1 MTGEFFIDNRDIFTT
16 FGVCVKEGGY
26 DELLAFPALVE
37 PDKNVWPEEDG
48 IEVDLSAP
56 VLSGKELAISFVA
69 TDPSIEIN
77 EFISYVARPGYRMVR
92 IPALNREW
100 RLRLVSQ
107 PDTIV
112 YGPTG
117 DQRIAF
123 SLRFADDFPMRVL
136 SYEPADG
143 GGTQVPSSVY
153 SLDGIALDRYG
164 IVVESGRDNVMRSA
178 AVKKNLTR
186 QFSTMDGV
194 LYDADHVAFT
204 EKEVS
209 FKCCLVADTVERFW
223 KCYIAFFN
231 DLIRPGERILRYGEI
246 DKSYPCYYQS
256 TSGWNLKELSDRVI
270 VEFTLTLVFTAFRDS
285 GNTIY
290 LLATEEGDWIS
301 TEDDNLIDMS
311 VIRSVPPTNYIAS
324 INTSLPEVPETQAD
338 DIEICKRRITEMPEA
353 GSLKN
358 LILPA
363 VDRSTNRN
371 VHVPVSRLGGSGG
384 GGILSGTLGGLMN
397 VDEKVDDTLDYG
409 VVLTKIAGSDTWSMI
424 PVADIAGGQQGIQ
437 RNVRIVNELDS
448 KNVSASKGE
457 PCPLIFTFV
466 SQERYSV
473 GEPYEDTGERG
484 LCQISVKN
492 SDMGDYVVM
501 KQIYLN
507 SGMPFTIDVAEYLS
521 SGANNIMI
529 KVTGEVTEETTP
541 AFVYTV
547 YLTSLSLSANNF
559 KWWTAYTGNITL
571 PLNIGGNVSKT
582 LYVTLSGENYNE
594 SYEIPI
600 GTGIYTETAYNYVVE
615 HPQRSGV
622 FKLSAYVTNSDGTI
636 RTRAVSFQVIC
647 AVAGDAVKLVAINN
661 LLPKAT
667 NWAENTLFDYAMY
680 DGDNVS
686 TSARFVIQKDD
697 MAVFSSNEDSISTST
712 RHTFALPLEIETL
725 DNAEFQI
732 AAHIMDGEEELTPPV
747 LFAVNNSLGY
757 SATAGSVFYMNPK
770 TRSNRQENYR
780 EILNETATTTIP
792 AVWTGMNWGNDGW
805 VSDNDGN
812 KTLRLMAGS
821 SLTIDYKPFKKECA
835 RTGKTIEI
843 DYRVDNVTDYTTP
856 VLTIASPSGDSFV
869 GLKIYADELVMHS
882 QSLRNSKIQGIHTHE
897 GKRIRMTLVIMPDA
911 YGNSDFNLCILYING
926 KKNREF
932 TYENN
937 DYFAHDGNIVIGSD
951 YADIDI
957 YGLRIYDSA
966 LTSPAVLRNYINWM
980 ISTTDKAKISEE
992 NDVLDSNGSE
1002 VDFENTKDQY
1012 NVLVFDNTI
1021 PRMADPSARTGTL
1034 EVYFSENP
1042 ERNVT
1047 ISNVQVK
1054 GQGTSSM
1061 KYYLWNTRYS
1071 IDKEKSVITY
1081 ADGTT
1086 GKKTWQM
1093 VPSIPASAK
1102 FTAKKNYAS
1111 SMQSH
1116 KMGSANSVH
1125 DLYRQLGLSNEAM
1138 RTEKY
1143 KDIRVSV
1150 YQLPFVCFEKS
1161 INEDGETVYT
1171 FMGEYTFGPDKGD
1184 KYCFG
1189 YDTDLFP
1196 GLISIEGSDNSPL
1209 LTLFRVPWTD
1219 SCVKYN
1225 ADEEAFQYNNAN
1237 AWDFDGGLEENISLF
1252 VPAYNLAYSCS
1263 DRLHP
1268 FKGTVEELNAQVA
1281 TMRNQPFE
1289 FWIAKANDPHQ
1300 YDVYYYESGQNR
1312 FIPSD
1317 IGDGTINLVSQ
1328 LVNKGYGLTSA
1339 DLTAKTAE
1347 ELNVLFINAR
1357 ISKFRKEAPAY
1368 WDIDDAILHRNWV
1381 EMHAGTDQRA
1391 KNTYCYC
1398 FGKGCKWKWR
1408 YDDMDTIFDTD
1419 NEGQPEKPYGVEIH
1433 DTNETGAAVWNGET
1447 SNFWNLL
1454 DLAFPEEVVTG
1465 MRNMLSAMEELGGLK
1480 SGTDFDKIFA
1490 YYQKYYFAPAQEYFP
1505 ANIVNADAKIA
1516 YEQGKL
1522 AYMKGSYTNDTDPI
1536 TQSLGDHY
1544 SAETRWVTKRI
1555 IYMMSKYSF
1564 GLFSANGTD
1573 SITVRAAGNT
1583 IKYELTPAM
1592 DLYPA
1597 IANGTSIIRGNRTKA
1612 GEKCEMLIELSGS
1625 GDQQNTIQG
1634 ASYLQDIGDWHEKNV
1649 QGSMIIQGR
1658 MLREIRLGSKT
1669 ETVGISITTLTLS
1682 NCMSLEKLLLSNI
1695 STLTGTLNLSTCTR
1709 LKEIHTD
1716 GTALTQLKLPEG
1728 GSLRLIEYSSKN
1740 QYISLSN
1747 YPYLT
1752 RENVNIN
1759 QCAGIVTDL
1768 FIVNCPTVGP
1778 MSILAR
1784 ILNEQANQGQSHALH
1799 HVRIVGFTET
1809 YGNADILDDLMRMA
1823 DGTYKGLSST
1833 GVAGEDTLP
1842 ILEGKLIVDDYA
1854 SPESVPTLNASFP
1867 KLDISVKGL
1876 CIRFADKEV
1885 LRICIER
1892 YDLDGNGV
1900 ITAEE
1905 AEYIGADQF
1914 QNYFQGNTRME
1925 SFDELR
1931 YFKNASPMYDGT
1943 FRGCSSL
1950 KRITLPDSWT
1960 KIKYREYYGTALE
1973 QITLPNTLV
1982 EIGGQCFMEVK
1993 TLKSIAL
2000 PQSLEALVNGC
2011 FCKSGLETAD
2021 IPSNVTNID
2030 SGIFESCSS
2039 LRKVI
2044 IRCNILK
2051 SIGGIKVFY
2060 QCISLKEIIITRLLT
2075 PPALGWGTFE
2085 GTTCSFYVPDEAVTA
2100 YKNATGWSNMAS
2112 RIYPLSTYSGAY

>member
-338 DIEICKRRITEMPEA
+338 DIEIRKRRITEMPEA

-732 AAHIMDGEEELTPPV
+732 AAHIMDGEDELTPPV

-1649 QGSMIIQGR
+1649 SGTMVIQGR

-1669 ETVGISITTLTLS
+1669 DNIQISISALTIS
-1682 NCMSLEKLLLSNI
+1682 NCVSLQKLLLSNI
-1695 STLTGTLNLSTCTR
+1695 RTLGGTLNLSACTH
-1709 LKEIHTD
+1709 LKEVYAD
-1716 GTALTQLKLPEG
+1716 GTALAQMKLPTG
-1728 GSLRLIEYSSKN
+1728 GGLQVVEYSANNKYLN
-1740 QYISLSN
+1740 LSN
-1747 YPYLT
+1747 YPLMAN
-1752 RENVNIN
+1752 EGVGIN
-1759 QCAGIVTDL
+1759 LCRSVISDFFITD
-1768 FIVNCPTVGP
+1768 CPLMRP
-1778 MSILAR
+1778 IEILMEIMNA
-1784 ILNEQANQGQSHALH
+1784 QASQTDHALK
-1799 HVRIVGFTET
+1799 RIRVVGFEET
-1809 YGNADILDDLMRMA
+1809 YDSHIVLDKLA
-1823 DGTYKGLSST
+1823 ELANGTYTGLSSD
-1833 GVAGEDTLP
+1833 GLAGEDEYPVLD
-1842 ILEGKLIVDDYA
+1842 G
-1854 SPESVPTLNASFP
+1854 TLNVYANVYQDSIDALKETF
-1867 KLDISVKGL
+1867 KRLSLNIIGNYYV
-1876 CIRFADKEV
+1876 RFRDNIALQIVAKAYGDGIGVTKEQMAV
-1885 LRICIER
+1885 
-1892 YDLDGNGV
+1892 
-1900 ITAEE
+1900 EE
-1905 AEYIGADQF
+1905 EKCRLF
-1914 QNYFQGNTRME
+1914 FNGNTDIK
-1925 SFDELR
+1925 SFDEFR
-1931 YFKNASPMYDGT
+1931 YITGFKD
-1943 FRGCSSL
+1943 FRYYNMFGGCTSL
-1950 KRITLPDSWT
+1950 ESVMLPDQVKRISYGAFNGCTSLSSVRLPKQLEVLETSVFDGCKSLSNIELPKGLKVIWNNAFRKT
-1960 KIKYREYYGTALE
+1960 SLTTIELPYALE
-1973 QITLPNTLV
+1973 ELR
-1982 EIGGQCFMEVK
+1982 GQCFRE
-1993 TLKSIAL
+1993 TL
-2000 PQSLEALVNGC
+2000 LEQVTIPKNVNLIQGMAFVNC
-2011 FCKSGLETAD
+2011 NKLNT
-2021 IPSNVTNID
+2021 V
-2030 SGIFESCSS
+2030 IFEP
-2039 LRKVI
+2039 I
-2044 IRCNILK
+2044 
-2051 SIGGIKVFY
+2051 
-2060 QCISLKEIIITRLLT
+2060 T
-2075 PPALGWGTFE
+2075 PPNNDENGLIFSGTAKE
-2085 GTTCSFYVPDEAVTA
+2085 LKIYVPDQSIELYKVAKGFSA
-2100 YKNATGWSNMAS
+2100 YAKI
-2112 RIYPLSTYSGAY
+2112 IYPSSSLTD

>member
-1 MTGEFFIDNRDIFTT
+1 MTGEFFIDNTDIFTA

-56 VLSGKELAISFVA
+56 VLSGKELAISFMA

-92 IPALNREW
+92 IPALNKEW

-107 PDTIV
+107 PDSIV

-117 DQRIAF
+117 DQRTAF

-153 SLDGIALDRYG
+153 SLDGVALDCYG

-209 FKCCLVADTVERFW
+209 FKCCLMADTVERFW

-324 INTSLPEVPETQAD
+324 INTSLPEVPETQAE
-338 DIEICKRRITEMPEA
+338 DIEIRKRRITEMPEA

-384 GGILSGTLGGLMN
+384 GGVLSGTLGGLMN

-424 PVADIAGGQQGIQ
+424 PVADISGGQQGIQ

-501 KQIYLN
+501 KQMYLN

-582 LYVTLSGENYNE
+582 LYVTLSGEKYNE

-636 RTRAVSFQVIC
+636 RTRTVSFQVIC

-732 AAHIMDGEEELTPPV
+732 AAHIMDGEDELTPPV

-780 EILNETATTTIP
+780 EILNETSTTTIP

-1047 ISNVQVK
+1047 ISNVLVK

-1125 DLYRQLGLSNEAM
+1125 DLYRQLGLSNEAI

-1219 SCVKYN
+1219 SFVKYN

-1263 DRLHP
+1263 NRLRP
-1268 FKGTVEELNAQVA
+1268 FNGTPEELNAQVM
-1281 TMRNQPFE
+1281 TMRNQPYE

-1300 YDVYYYESGQNR
+1300 YDVYYYESGENR

-1317 IGDGTINLVSQ
+1317 IGDGTINLISQ

-1339 DLTAKTAE
+1339 DLTGKTAE
-1347 ELNVLFINAR
+1347 ELNSLFINAR
-1357 ISKFRKEAPAY
+1357 INKFRKEAPTY

-1398 FGKGCKWKWR
+1398 FGNGCKWKWR

-1465 MRNMLSAMEELGGLK
+1465 MRNMLTAMEELGGLK
-1480 SGTDFDKIFA
+1480 SGTDFDKILA

-1522 AYMKGSYTNDTDPI
+1522 AYIKGSYTNDTDPI

-1649 QGSMIIQGR
+1649 SGTMVIQGR

-1669 ETVGISITTLTLS
+1669 DNIQISISALTIS
-1682 NCMSLEKLLLSNI
+1682 NCVSLQKLLLSNI
-1695 STLTGTLNLSTCTR
+1695 RTLGGTLNLSACTH
-1709 LKEIHTD
+1709 LKEVYAD
-1716 GTALTQLKLPEG
+1716 GTALAQMKLPTG
-1728 GSLRLIEYSSKN
+1728 GGLQVVEYSANNKYLN
-1740 QYISLSN
+1740 LSN
-1747 YPYLT
+1747 YPLMT
-1752 RENVNIN
+1752 NEGVGIN
-1759 QCAGIVTDL
+1759 LCRSVISDFFIMDCPLMRPIEILMEIMNAQASQTD
-1768 FIVNCPTVGP
+1768 
-1778 MSILAR
+1778 
-1784 ILNEQANQGQSHALH
+1784 HALK
-1799 HVRIVGFTET
+1799 RIRVVGFDET
-1809 YGNADILDDLMRMA
+1809 YDSHIVLDKLA
-1823 DGTYKGLSST
+1823 ELANGTYTGLSSD
-1833 GVAGEDTLP
+1833 GLAGEDEYPVLD
-1842 ILEGKLIVDDYA
+1842 G
-1854 SPESVPTLNASFP
+1854 TLNVYANVYQDSIDALNETF
-1867 KLDISVKGL
+1867 KRLSLNIIGNYYV
-1876 CIRFADKEV
+1876 RFRDNIALQIVAKAYGDGIGVTKEQMAV
-1885 LRICIER
+1885 
-1892 YDLDGNGV
+1892 
-1900 ITAEE
+1900 EE
-1905 AEYIGADQF
+1905 EKCRLF
-1914 QNYFQGNTRME
+1914 FNGNTDIK
-1925 SFDELR
+1925 SFDEFR
-1931 YFKNASPMYDGT
+1931 YITGFKD
-1943 FRGCSSL
+1943 FRYYNMFGGCTSL
-1950 KRITLPDSWT
+1950 ESVMLPNQVKRISYGAFNGCTSLSSVRLPKQLEVLETSVFDGCKSLSNIELPKGLKVIWNNAFRKT
-1960 KIKYREYYGTALE
+1960 SLTTIELPYALE
-1973 QITLPNTLV
+1973 ELR
-1982 EIGGQCFMEVK
+1982 GQCFRE
-1993 TLKSIAL
+1993 TL
-2000 PQSLEALVNGC
+2000 LEQVTIPKNVNLIQGMAFVNC
-2011 FCKSGLETAD
+2011 NKLNT
-2021 IPSNVTNID
+2021 V
-2030 SGIFESCSS
+2030 IFEP
-2039 LRKVI
+2039 I
-2044 IRCNILK
+2044 
-2051 SIGGIKVFY
+2051 
-2060 QCISLKEIIITRLLT
+2060 T
-2075 PPALGWGTFE
+2075 PPNNDEDGLIFSGTAKE
-2085 GTTCSFYVPDEAVTA
+2085 LKIYVPDQSIELYKVAKGFSA
-2100 YKNATGWSNMAS
+2100 YAKI
-2112 RIYPLSTYSGAY
+2112 IYPSSSLTD

>member
-1 MTGEFFIDNRDIFTT
+1 
-16 FGVCVKEGGY
+16 
-26 DELLAFPALVE
+26 
-37 PDKNVWPEEDG
+37 
-48 IEVDLSAP
+48 
-56 VLSGKELAISFVA
+56 
-69 TDPSIEIN
+69 
-77 EFISYVARPGYRMVR
+77 
-92 IPALNREW
+92 
-100 RLRLVSQ
+100 
-107 PDTIV
+107 
-112 YGPTG
+112 
-117 DQRIAF
+117 
-123 SLRFADDFPMRVL
+123 
-136 SYEPADG
+136 
-143 GGTQVPSSVY
+143 
-153 SLDGIALDRYG
+153 
-164 IVVESGRDNVMRSA
+164 
-178 AVKKNLTR
+178 
-186 QFSTMDGV
+186 
-194 LYDADHVAFT
+194 
-204 EKEVS
+204 
-209 FKCCLVADTVERFW
+209 
-223 KCYIAFFN
+223 
-231 DLIRPGERILRYGEI
+231 
-246 DKSYPCYYQS
+246 
-256 TSGWNLKELSDRVI
+256 
-270 VEFTLTLVFTAFRDS
+270 
-285 GNTIY
+285 
-290 LLATEEGDWIS
+290 
-301 TEDDNLIDMS
+301 
-311 VIRSVPPTNYIAS
+311 
-324 INTSLPEVPETQAD
+324 
-338 DIEICKRRITEMPEA
+338 
-353 GSLKN
+353 
-358 LILPA
+358 
-363 VDRSTNRN
+363 
-371 VHVPVSRLGGSGG
+371 
-384 GGILSGTLGGLMN
+384 
-397 VDEKVDDTLDYG
+397 
-409 VVLTKIAGSDTWSMI
+409 
-424 PVADIAGGQQGIQ
+424 
-437 RNVRIVNELDS
+437 
-448 KNVSASKGE
+448 
-457 PCPLIFTFV
+457 
-466 SQERYSV
+466 
-473 GEPYEDTGERG
+473 
-484 LCQISVKN
+484 
-492 SDMGDYVVM
+492 
-501 KQIYLN
+501 
-507 SGMPFTIDVAEYLS
+507 
-521 SGANNIMI
+521 
-529 KVTGEVTEETTP
+529 
-541 AFVYTV
+541 
-547 YLTSLSLSANNF
+547 
-559 KWWTAYTGNITL
+559 
-571 PLNIGGNVSKT
+571 
-582 LYVTLSGENYNE
+582 
-594 SYEIPI
+594 
-600 GTGIYTETAYNYVVE
+600 
-615 HPQRSGV
+615 
-622 FKLSAYVTNSDGTI
+622 
-636 RTRAVSFQVIC
+636 
-647 AVAGDAVKLVAINN
+647 
-661 LLPKAT
+661 
-667 NWAENTLFDYAMY
+667 
-680 DGDNVS
+680 
-686 TSARFVIQKDD
+686 
-697 MAVFSSNEDSISTST
+697 
-712 RHTFALPLEIETL
+712 
-725 DNAEFQI
+725 
-732 AAHIMDGEEELTPPV
+732 MDGEDELTPPV

-780 EILNETATTTIP
+780 EILNETSSTTIP
-792 AVWTGMNWGNDGW
+792 AIWTGMNWGNDGW

-869 GLKIYADELVMHS
+869 GLKVYADELVMHS
-882 QSLRNSKIQGIHTHE
+882 QSLRNSKIQGVHTHE
-897 GKRIRMTLVIMPDA
+897 GKRIRMTFVIMPDA

-932 TYENN
+932 IYENN

-1034 EVYFSENP
+1034 EIYFSDNP

-1219 SCVKYN
+1219 SFVKYN

-1263 DRLHP
+1263 NRLRP
-1268 FKGTVEELNAQVA
+1268 FNGTPEELNAQVM
-1281 TMRNQPFE
+1281 TMRNQPYE

-1300 YDVYYYESGQNR
+1300 YDVYYYESGENR

-1317 IGDGTINLVSQ
+1317 IGDGTINLISQ

-1339 DLTAKTAE
+1339 DLTGKTAE
-1347 ELNVLFINAR
+1347 ELNSLFINAR
-1357 ISKFRKEAPAY
+1357 INKFRKEAPTY

-1398 FGKGCKWKWR
+1398 FGNGCKWKWR

-1465 MRNMLSAMEELGGLK
+1465 MRNMLTAMEELGGLK
-1480 SGTDFDKIFA
+1480 SGTDFDKILA

-1522 AYMKGSYTNDTDPI
+1522 AYIKGSYTNDTDPI

-1649 QGSMIIQGR
+1649 SGTMVIQGR

-1669 ETVGISITTLTLS
+1669 DNIQISISALTIS
-1682 NCMSLEKLLLSNI
+1682 NCVSLQKLLLSNI
-1695 STLTGTLNLSTCTR
+1695 RTLGGTLNLSACTH
-1709 LKEIHTD
+1709 LKEVYAD
-1716 GTALTQLKLPEG
+1716 GTALAQMKLPTG
-1728 GSLRLIEYSSKN
+1728 GGLQVVEYSANNKYLN
-1740 QYISLSN
+1740 LSN
-1747 YPYLT
+1747 YPLMT
-1752 RENVNIN
+1752 NEGVGIN
-1759 QCAGIVTDL
+1759 LCRSVISDFFIMDCPLMRPIEILMEIMNAQASQTD
-1768 FIVNCPTVGP
+1768 
-1778 MSILAR
+1778 
-1784 ILNEQANQGQSHALH
+1784 HALK
-1799 HVRIVGFTET
+1799 RIRVVGFDET
-1809 YGNADILDDLMRMA
+1809 YDSHIVLDKLA
-1823 DGTYKGLSST
+1823 ELANGTYTGLSSD
-1833 GVAGEDTLP
+1833 GLAGEDEYPVLD
-1842 ILEGKLIVDDYA
+1842 G
-1854 SPESVPTLNASFP
+1854 TLNVYANVYQDSIDALNETF
-1867 KLDISVKGL
+1867 KRLSLNIIGNYYV
-1876 CIRFADKEV
+1876 RFRDNIALQIVAKAYGDGIGVTKEQMAV
-1885 LRICIER
+1885 
-1892 YDLDGNGV
+1892 
-1900 ITAEE
+1900 EE
-1905 AEYIGADQF
+1905 EKCRLF
-1914 QNYFQGNTRME
+1914 FNGNTDIK
-1925 SFDELR
+1925 SFDEFR
-1931 YFKNASPMYDGT
+1931 YITGFKD
-1943 FRGCSSL
+1943 FRYYNMFGGCTSL
-1950 KRITLPDSWT
+1950 ESVMLPNQVKRISYGAFNGCTSLSSVRLPKQLEVLETSVFDGCKSLSNIELPKGLKVIWNNAFRKT
-1960 KIKYREYYGTALE
+1960 SLTTIELPYALE
-1973 QITLPNTLV
+1973 ELR
-1982 EIGGQCFMEVK
+1982 GQCFRE
-1993 TLKSIAL
+1993 TL
-2000 PQSLEALVNGC
+2000 LEQVTIPKNVNLIQGMAFVNC
-2011 FCKSGLETAD
+2011 NKLNT
-2021 IPSNVTNID
+2021 V
-2030 SGIFESCSS
+2030 IFEP
-2039 LRKVI
+2039 I
-2044 IRCNILK
+2044 
-2051 SIGGIKVFY
+2051 
-2060 QCISLKEIIITRLLT
+2060 T
-2075 PPALGWGTFE
+2075 PPNNDEDGLIFSGTAKE
-2085 GTTCSFYVPDEAVTA
+2085 LKIYVPDQSIELYKVAKGFSA
-2100 YKNATGWSNMAS
+2100 YAKI
-2112 RIYPLSTYSGAY
+2112 IYPSSSLTD